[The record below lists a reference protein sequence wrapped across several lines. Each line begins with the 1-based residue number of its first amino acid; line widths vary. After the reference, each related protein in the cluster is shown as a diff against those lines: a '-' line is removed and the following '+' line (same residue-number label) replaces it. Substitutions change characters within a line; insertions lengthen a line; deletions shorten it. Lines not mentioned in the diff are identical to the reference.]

1 MNAAWS
7 GLTSLGSSQSVV
19 LGILCLGVFS
29 TALDQTVVVAALPS
43 VMVDLEIP
51 LTNLDKAAWIVT
63 GYLIAYTVA
72 MPLAGRLSDV
82 HGRVRMFQAA
92 LVLFSIGSA
101 LVAVAPDFS
110 WIVSA
115 RVLQAIGGG
124 ATVPIGL
131 AMAVGAVAP
140 EKRGVALGLVAA
152 SAEAGSVLGPL
163 YGGAIIEWLGWR
175 WIFWLDIPQSFI
187 LIGALAILPNRAN
200 PAAKMDYFGALA
212 LGGALTV
219 LTMALAQRS
228 IFSGESIT
236 PYLLVA
242 FGVVLVGVFVVV
254 QRRAVQP
261 LLASF
266 LYSSKAFLSS
276 NITQFLVGVALII
289 SLVTVPL
296 MASTVMEK
304 PAWESAL
311 HLVRLTAAI
320 PVGALVGGYV
330 LRWTG
335 VRPVCIVGLALMG
348 AGLLIMSSWE
358 TEVAEPRLSLPLA
371 MAGLG
376 FGLVI
381 PPISV
386 SALSAAPSHYWGAA
400 ASLVTAS
407 RMMGMALGLAA
418 LSAWGIERFYSLTGH
433 VTIGETFEETEA
445 PLIEAGVT
453 VFQNLF
459 TIAGFLSLVAILPA
473 LLMQVED
480 AEESEGV
487 HLRSFRQRRHIR
499 RLGTD
504 RQRARLDVRHIEQ
517 VPDQLPH
524 PFGLLDDDPVELV
537 HLGGVQ
543 TG

>member
-1 MNAAWS
+1 MNDVRHRLA
-7 GLTSLGSSQSVV
+7 SLGSSQSVV

-51 LTNLDKAAWIVT
+51 LADLDRASWIVT
-63 GYLIAYTVA
+63 AYLVAYTVA

-82 HGRVRMFQAA
+82 YGRVRMFQAA
-92 LVLFSIGSA
+92 LVLFAIGSA
-101 LVAVAPDFS
+101 FVALAPNLS
-110 WIVSA
+110 WVVSA

-140 EKRGVALGLVAA
+140 QKRGIALGLVAA

-163 YGGAIIEWLGWR
+163 YGGAIIELIGWR
-175 WIFWLDIPQSFI
+175 WIFWLDVPQSFI
-187 LIGALAILPNRAN
+187 LIALLAVLPNRAN

-219 LTMALAQRS
+219 LTLGLSQRS
-228 IFSGESIT
+228 IFSGASIY
-236 PYLLVA
+236 PYFMVALGVFLV
-242 FGVVLVGVFVVV
+242 VVLILVE
-254 QRRAVQP
+254 RRAVQP

-266 LYSSKAFLSS
+266 LYTSRAFLSS
-276 NITQFLVGVALII
+276 NATQFLVGVALIMA
-289 SLVTVPL
+289 LVCVPL
-296 MASTVMEK
+296 MAATVMEK
-304 PAWESAL
+304 KAWESAL

-320 PVGALVGGYV
+320 PVGAVVGGYI

-335 VRPVCIVGLALMG
+335 VREVCITGLALMG
-348 AGLLIMSSWE
+348 AGLLFMSGWE
-358 TEVAEPRLSLPLA
+358 TDVGEFRLTVPLVA
-371 MAGLG
+371 AGFG

-407 RMMGMALGLAA
+407 RMVGMALGLAA
-418 LSAWGIERFYSLTGH
+418 LSAWGIERFYSLTADVDLGSN
-433 VTIGETFEETEA
+433 FEVTEA
-445 PLIEAGVT
+445 TLIGAGVT

-459 TIAGFLSLVAILPA
+459 MISGFLSLVAIVPA
-473 LLMQVED
+473 LLMKT
-480 AEESEGV
+480 ESVKEPNV
-487 HLRSFRQRRHIR
+487 I
-499 RLGTD
+499 
-504 RQRARLDVRHIEQ
+504 A
-517 VPDQLPH
+517 
-524 PFGLLDDDPVELV
+524 
-537 HLGGVQ
+537 
-543 TG
+543 

>member
-1 MNAAWS
+1 MRAAKA
-7 GLTSLGSSQSVV
+7 GLVTLRSSQSVV
-19 LGILCLGVFS
+19 LGIICLGVFS

-51 LTNLDKAAWIVT
+51 LTDLDRASWIVT
-63 GYLIAYTVA
+63 GYLVSYTVA

-92 LVLFSIGSA
+92 LVLFAIGSA
-101 LVAVAPDFS
+101 LVAVAPDFE

-115 RVLQAIGGG
+115 RVLQAFGGG

-140 EKRGVALGLVAA
+140 QHRGVAIGLVAA

-163 YGGAIIEWLGWR
+163 YGGAIIEWIGWR
-175 WIFWLDIPQSFI
+175 WIFWLDIPQSFF
-187 LIGALAILPNRAN
+187 LMALLTLLPNRAN
-200 PAAKMDYFGALA
+200 PESKMDYTGALI

-219 LTMALAQRS
+219 LTIGLSQRS
-228 IFSGESIT
+228 VFSGESIV
-236 PYLLVA
+236 PYLMIA
-242 FGVVLVGVFVVV
+242 FGALLVLALVVV
-254 QRRAVQP
+254 EKRTVQP

-266 LYSSKAFLSS
+266 LYTSRAFLSS
-276 NITQFLVGVALII
+276 NIAQFLVGVALII

-296 MASTVMEK
+296 MAGTVMEK
-304 PAWESAL
+304 KAWESAL

-320 PVGALVGGYV
+320 PVGAVISGYI

-335 VRPVCIVGLALMG
+335 VRPVCITGLAFIG
-348 AGLLIMSSWE
+348 TGLLFMSGWE
-358 TEVAEPRLSLPLA
+358 TEVQELRLTVPLA

-381 PPISV
+381 PPIGV

-407 RMMGMALGLAA
+407 RMVGMALGLAA
-418 LSAWGIERFYSLTGH
+418 LSAWGIQRFYSLTAH
-433 VTIGETFEETEA
+433 VTLGATYEETQA
-445 PLIEAGVT
+445 PLIDAGVT

-459 TIAGFLSLVAILPA
+459 MIAGFLALFAILPA
-473 LLMQVED
+473 LLMRVED
-480 AEESEGV
+480 AEEDGMGIEEGV
-487 HLRSFRQRRHIR
+487 
-499 RLGTD
+499 
-504 RQRARLDVRHIEQ
+504 V
-517 VPDQLPH
+517 
-524 PFGLLDDDPVELV
+524 
-537 HLGGVQ
+537 

>member
-1 MNAAWS
+1 MNIVRS
-7 GLTSLGSSQSVV
+7 RLTSLGSSQSVV

-51 LTNLDKAAWIVT
+51 LTDLDRASWIVT
-63 GYLIAYTVA
+63 GYLVSYTVA

-82 HGRVRMFQAA
+82 HGRVRMFQLA
-92 LVLFSIGSA
+92 LLLFSIGSA
-101 LVAVAPDFS
+101 FVAVAPNFP
-110 WIVSA
+110 WVVSA
-115 RVLQAIGGG
+115 RVLQAVGGG

-140 EKRGVALGLVAA
+140 QQRGIALGLVAA

-163 YGGAIIEWLGWR
+163 YGGAIIEWIGWR
-175 WIFWLDIPQSFI
+175 WIFWLDIPQSFF
-187 LIGALAILPNRAN
+187 LIALLAILPNRAN

-219 LTMALAQRS
+219 LTIALSQRS
-228 IFSGESIT
+228 IFSVESII
-236 PYLLVA
+236 PYLMIGL
-242 FGVVLVGVFVVV
+242 GIILVLVLILVE
-254 QRRAVQP
+254 RRAVQP

-266 LYSSKAFLSS
+266 LYSSRAFLSS
-276 NITQFLVGVALII
+276 NISQFLVGVALII
-289 SLVTVPL
+289 ALVAVPL
-296 MASTVMEK
+296 MAATVMEK
-304 PAWESAL
+304 SAWESAL

-320 PVGALVGGYV
+320 PVGAVVGGYI

-335 VRPVCIVGLALMG
+335 VRAVCITGLAFMG
-348 AGLLIMSSWE
+348 TGLLFMSGWE
-358 TEVAEPRLSLPLA
+358 TEVEELRLSVPLA
-371 MAGLG
+371 MTGLG

-381 PPISV
+381 PAINT

-407 RMMGMALGLAA
+407 RMVGMALGLSA
-418 LSAWGIERFYSLTGH
+418 LSAWGIERFYSLTSH

-459 TIAGFLSLVAILPA
+459 MIAGFLALVAILPA
-473 LLMQVED
+473 LLMKVED
-480 AEESEGV
+480 GEEAESLTMATSYMDG
-487 HLRSFRQRRHIR
+487 
-499 RLGTD
+499 
-504 RQRARLDVRHIEQ
+504 
-517 VPDQLPH
+517 
-524 PFGLLDDDPVELV
+524 
-537 HLGGVQ
+537 
-543 TG
+543 

>member
-1 MNAAWS
+1 MSLTRS
-7 GLTSLGSSQSVV
+7 GLSSLGSSPAVV

-43 VMVDLEIP
+43 VMVDVEIP
-51 LTNLDKAAWIVT
+51 LTDLDKASWIVT
-63 GYLIAYTVA
+63 GYLIGYTVA

-82 HGRVRMFQAA
+82 YGRIRIFQAA
-92 LVLFSIGSA
+92 LVLFAVGSA

-131 AMAVGAVAP
+131 AIAVGAVVP

-163 YGGAIIEWLGWR
+163 YGGAIIEWIGWR

-187 LIGALAILPNRAN
+187 LIGLLVILPNRAN

-219 LTMALAQRS
+219 LTLALSQRS
-228 IFSGESIT
+228 IFSGESII
-236 PYLLVA
+236 PYLLA
-242 FGVVLVGVFVVV
+242 ALGVFLVLVLIVVE
-254 QRRAVQP
+254 RRAVQP

-266 LYSSKAFLSS
+266 LYSSRAFLSS
-276 NITQFLVGVALII
+276 SITQFMVGVALII
-289 SLVTVPL
+289 ALVTVPL

-304 PAWESAL
+304 KAWESAL
-311 HLVRLTAAI
+311 HLVRLTSAI
-320 PVGALVGGYV
+320 PVGAVVGGYI

-335 VRPVCIVGLALMG
+335 VRPVCITGLGFMGVGLLF
-348 AGLLIMSSWE
+348 MSGWE
-358 TEVAEPRLSLPLA
+358 TQVDEIRLSLPLVA
-371 MAGLG
+371 AGLG

-381 PPISV
+381 PPITV
-386 SALSAAPSHYWGAA
+386 SALSASPSHYWGAA
-400 ASLVTAS
+400 ASLITAS
-407 RMMGMALGLAA
+407 RMVGMALGLAA
-418 LSAWGIERFYSLTGH
+418 LSAWGIERFYSLTAH
-433 VTIGETFEETEA
+433 VTLGSTLEESEA

-459 TIAGFLSLVAILPA
+459 MVAGFLSLVAILPA
-473 LLMQVED
+473 LLMRTEEVEEPGGLE
-480 AEESEGV
+480 AEG
-487 HLRSFRQRRHIR
+487 
-499 RLGTD
+499 
-504 RQRARLDVRHIEQ
+504 AA
-517 VPDQLPH
+517 
-524 PFGLLDDDPVELV
+524 
-537 HLGGVQ
+537 
-543 TG
+543 

>member
-1 MNAAWS
+1 MNAARLR
-7 GLTSLGSSQSVV
+7 LTSLGYSEPVV
-19 LGILCLGVFS
+19 LGIICLGVFS

-51 LTNLDKAAWIVT
+51 LTDLDRASWIVT
-63 GYLIAYTVA
+63 AYLVSYTVA

-82 HGRVRMFQAA
+82 YGRIRMFQAA
-92 LVLFSIGSA
+92 LVLFSIGSG

-110 WIVSA
+110 WVVSA

-131 AMAVGAVAP
+131 ALAVGVVAP
-140 EKRGVALGLVAA
+140 ERRGIALGLVAA

-187 LIGALAILPNRAN
+187 LIAMLAILPNTAN
-200 PAAKMDYFGALA
+200 PSAKMDYFGALA

-219 LTMALAQRS
+219 LSLGLSQRA
-228 IFSGESIT
+228 IFSGDSLV
-236 PYLLVA
+236 PFLLLGLGV
-242 FGVVLVGVFVVV
+242 FLVVLLIVVE
-254 QRRAVQP
+254 RRAAQP

-266 LYSSKAFLSS
+266 LYKSRAFVSS
-276 NITQFLVGVALII
+276 NIAQFLVGVALII
-289 SLVTVPL
+289 SLVSVPL

-304 PAWESAL
+304 RAWESAL

-320 PVGALVGGYV
+320 PVGAVVGGYIM
-330 LRWTG
+330 RWTG
-335 VRPVCIVGLALMG
+335 VRPACITGLAFMG
-348 AGLLIMSSWE
+348 AGLLIMSSWG
-358 TEVAEPRLSLPLA
+358 TEVEELRLTTPLA
-371 MAGLG
+371 VAGLG

-407 RMMGMALGLAA
+407 RMVGMALGLAA
-418 LSAWGIERFYSLTGH
+418 LSAWGINRFYSLTAH
-433 VTIGETFEETEA
+433 VTVGATYQETEA
-445 PLIEAGVT
+445 PLIAAGVT
-453 VFQNLF
+453 VFQNMF

-473 LLMQVED
+473 LLMRVEET
-480 AEESEGV
+480 AEGES
-487 HLRSFRQRRHIR
+487 FI
-499 RLGTD
+499 
-504 RQRARLDVRHIEQ
+504 
-517 VPDQLPH
+517 
-524 PFGLLDDDPVELV
+524 
-537 HLGGVQ
+537 
-543 TG
+543 

>member
-1 MNAAWS
+1 MTDVRHRIA
-7 GLTSLGSSQSVV
+7 SLGSSQSVV

-51 LTNLDKAAWIVT
+51 LADLDRASWIVT
-63 GYLIAYTVA
+63 AYLVAYTVA

-82 HGRVRMFQAA
+82 YGRVRMFQAA
-92 LVLFSIGSA
+92 LVLFAIGSA
-101 LVAVAPDFS
+101 FVALAPNLS
-110 WIVSA
+110 WVVSA

-140 EKRGVALGLVAA
+140 QKRGIALGLVAA

-163 YGGAIIEWLGWR
+163 YGGAIIELIGWR
-175 WIFWLDIPQSFI
+175 WIFWLDVPQSFI
-187 LIGALAILPNRAN
+187 LISLLAVLPNRAN

-219 LTMALAQRS
+219 LTLGLSQRS
-228 IFSGESIT
+228 IFSGASIY
-236 PYLLVA
+236 PYFMVALGVFLV
-242 FGVVLVGVFVVV
+242 VVLILVE
-254 QRRAVQP
+254 RRAVQP

-266 LYSSKAFLSS
+266 LYTSRAFLSS
-276 NITQFLVGVALII
+276 NATQFLVGVALIMA
-289 SLVTVPL
+289 LVCVPL
-296 MASTVMEK
+296 MAATVMEK
-304 PAWESAL
+304 KAWESAL

-320 PVGALVGGYV
+320 PVGAVVGGYI

-335 VRPVCIVGLALMG
+335 VREVCITGLALMG
-348 AGLLIMSSWE
+348 AGLLFMSGWE
-358 TEVAEPRLSLPLA
+358 TDVEEFRLTMPLVA
-371 MAGLG
+371 AGLG

-407 RMMGMALGLAA
+407 RMVGMALGLAA
-418 LSAWGIERFYSLTGH
+418 LSAWGIERFYSLTADVSLGSN
-433 VTIGETFEETEA
+433 FEVTEA
-445 PLIEAGVT
+445 TLIGAGVT

-459 TIAGFLSLVAILPA
+459 MISGFLSLVAILPA
-473 LLMQVED
+473 LLMKAEHVE
-480 AEESEGV
+480 ETNV
-487 HLRSFRQRRHIR
+487 F
-499 RLGTD
+499 
-504 RQRARLDVRHIEQ
+504 V
-517 VPDQLPH
+517 
-524 PFGLLDDDPVELV
+524 
-537 HLGGVQ
+537 
-543 TG
+543 

>member
-1 MNAAWS
+1 MNAARS
-7 GLTSLGSSQSVV
+7 GFRSLGSSQTVV

-29 TALDQTVVVAALPS
+29 TALDQTVVVAALPA

-51 LTNLDKAAWIVT
+51 LTDLDTAAWIVT

-82 HGRVRMFQAA
+82 RGRVRMFQAA

-101 LVAVAPDFS
+101 LVAIAPDFS

-131 AMAVGAVAP
+131 AMAVGAVSP

-163 YGGAIIEWLGWR
+163 YGGAIIEWIGWR
-175 WIFWLDIPQSFI
+175 WIFWLDIPQSFF
-187 LIGALAILPNRAN
+187 LIGLLAILPNRVN
-200 PAAKMDYFGALA
+200 PGAKMDYFGALA
-212 LGGALTV
+212 LAGALTV

-228 IFSGESIT
+228 VFTGESIV
-236 PYLLVA
+236 PYLLIA
-242 FGVVLVGVFVVV
+242 FGIFLVGVFVVV
-254 QRRAVQP
+254 QRRAIQP
-261 LLASF
+261 LFASF
-266 LYSSKAFLSS
+266 LYSSKAFASS
-276 NITQFLVGVALII
+276 NMTQFLVGVALII
-289 SLVTVPL
+289 SLVAVPL
-296 MASTVMEK
+296 MAATVLEK
-304 PAWESAL
+304 EAWESAL
-311 HLVRLTAAI
+311 HLFRLTACL

-335 VRPVCIVGLALMG
+335 VRPVCVAGLALIG
-348 AGLLIMSSWE
+348 AGLLVMSSWE
-358 TEVAEPRLSLPLA
+358 TEVAEPRLTLPLV
-371 MAGLG
+371 MAGFG

-381 PPISV
+381 PPIHV

-433 VTIGETFEETEA
+433 VTLGDTFEETEA

-459 TIAGFLSLVAILPA
+459 TIAGFLALVAILPA

-480 AEESEGV
+480 VEESEEL
-487 HLRSFRQRRHIR
+487 HL
-499 RLGTD
+499 
-504 RQRARLDVRHIEQ
+504 E
-517 VPDQLPH
+517 
-524 PFGLLDDDPVELV
+524 PFPPSPPG
-537 HLGGVQ
+537 
-543 TG
+543 